1 MSSANG
7 LIRLITHW
15 FKPHHTI
22 PRTPWRAHSRWNV
35 APIRFIILIF
45 GLAIFGFGE
54 ALLVQSDIGN
64 SPWVVFAEGLSL
76 KTSLS
81 LGWST
86 FITSCAV
93 LFLWIPLQERIGFG
107 TLANAIV
114 IPLTLQLG
122 VDHFP
127 LQESMVNGVVVAF
140 CGIAL
145 VGIATALYISCGL
158 GPGPRDGLMTALHHR
173 TKVRVGRVR
182 LGIEACVVLIGILLG
197 GNAGL
202 GTILFALFVGQSVA
216 ISCGVL
222 ARLTAR

>member
-7 LIRLITHW
+7 LIRLIIHW

-22 PRTPWRAHSRWNV
+22 PRTPWRAHSRWDV
-35 APIRFIILIF
+35 APNRFIILIF

-54 ALLVQSDIGN
+54 ALLVQSGIGN
-64 SPWVVFAEGLSL
+64 SPWVVFAEGLSF
-76 KTSLS
+76 KTSLN

-93 LFLWIPLQERIGFG
+93 LFLWIPLKEKLGFG

-114 IPLTLQLG
+114 LPLTLQLG
-122 VDHFP
+122 VDYFP
-127 LQESMVNGVVVAF
+127 LQESMVSGVVVAF

-145 VGIATALYISCGL
+145 VGVATALYISCGL

-182 LGIEACVVLIGILLG
+182 LGIEACVVLVGIFLG
-197 GNAGL
+197 GHAGL
-202 GTILFALFVGQSVA
+202 GTVLFALFVGQSVA

-222 ARLTAR
+222 AKLTAR

>member
-1 MSSANG
+1 M
-7 LIRLITHW
+7 
-15 FKPHHTI
+15 
-22 PRTPWRAHSRWNV
+22 
-35 APIRFIILIF
+35 
-45 GLAIFGFGE
+45 
-54 ALLVQSDIGN
+54 
-64 SPWVVFAEGLSL
+64 
-76 KTSLS
+76 
-81 LGWST
+81 
-86 FITSCAV
+86 
-93 LFLWIPLQERIGFG
+93 
-107 TLANAIV
+107 

-222 ARLTAR
+222 VGGRT